1 MIIAIGKERI
11 VIASQMLSQEG
22 QVVGTAL
29 KSLMA
34 TQYLQNFHILSIKR
48 ICTLETSQKYMTD

>member
-22 QVVGTAL
+22 HVVGTAL

-48 ICTLETSQKYMTD
+48 IGTLETSQKYMTD